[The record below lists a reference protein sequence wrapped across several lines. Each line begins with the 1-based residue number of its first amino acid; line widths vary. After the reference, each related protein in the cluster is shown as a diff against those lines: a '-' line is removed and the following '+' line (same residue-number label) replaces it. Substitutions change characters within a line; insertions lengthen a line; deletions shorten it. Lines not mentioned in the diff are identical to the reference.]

1 MSTKTYFYPTTA
13 EVLVDLGYPPPGAG
27 SVPSAPPPPLNT
39 MGGFG
44 NGFDIHDYNGDR
56 GGANIFQP
64 LNPSDPVP
72 SSSVKDTMNPF
83 WPWLFRDTPPTTSW
97 YLMRRTVFRNWDLSG
112 IFTRNMDF
120 VLEIDLDCLY
130 TNGGFRDEAPN
141 ASLGA
146 LSYLYAGTD
155 VWRCLSPY
163 ADAQGCGFAMKATVG
178 GVSKGIVKIEG
189 STSPLDP
196 AVLTSPRQ
204 TLSLALPNL
213 SPTDLTT
220 LEVQVI
226 TEQFS
231 NATDNATGI
240 AYAHPKV
247 ETQIYRLG
255 LAADPVAM
263 RSSGK
268 ASAALTSR

>member
-13 EVLVDLGYPPPGAG
+13 EVLVDLGYPSPAPNG
-27 SVPSAPPPPLNT
+27 VPHAPDAPSNT

-64 LNPSDPVP
+64 LNPTDPVP
-72 SSSVKDTMNPF
+72 SANVKDTLNPF
-83 WPWLFRDTPPTTSW
+83 WPWHSTNVSSW
-97 YLMRRTVFRNWDLSG
+97 YLMRRTVFKNWTIAG

-120 VLEIDLDCLY
+120 LVEADVDCVY
-130 TNGGFRDEAPN
+130 ANGGFRDEAPN
-141 ASLGA
+141 SSLGSGFVTLNPYEA
-146 LSYLYAGTD
+146 STLYT
-155 VWRCLSPY
+155 
-163 ADAQGCGFAMKATVG
+163 DAQGCGFAMKVVVG
-178 GVSKGIVKIEG
+178 GLTKAIAKIQG
-189 STSPLDP
+189 SNSSSSPD
-196 AVLTSPRQ
+196 VLTAARQ

-220 LEVQVI
+220 LEVHII

-231 NATDNATGI
+231 NVSTASGVH
-240 AYAHPKV
+240 YPHPKV
-247 ETQIYRLG
+247 ETQLYRLG
-255 LAADPVAM
+255 LAADPLAM